1 MDVFKQTRTVR
12 NQFVEQ
18 KKHTRL
24 EDNVEGSWFVDICAL
39 FFYLTYT
46 IVRRVKVDLMC
57 HNFPFLFIG
66 LTTDKQT
73 HAHIEP

>member
-1 MDVFKQTRTVR
+1 M
-12 NQFVEQ
+12 
-18 KKHTRL
+18 
-24 EDNVEGSWFVDICAL
+24 S

-73 HAHIEP
+73 HAHIEPWPLGTASFFRSKKVNYFTMVSPSNPSGGFELKI